1 MIERAILSKLQAAVK
16 DSPAVILHGAR
27 QTGKTTLVK
36 QLAELTRGPKYAYIT
51 LDDLQTRALIE
62 RDPSGFVT
70 NLPERVILDEIQ
82 LAPDA
87 FRAIKLSID
96 ENRKPGRFILTGSA
110 NALLIPKLADA
121 LVGRVELHALYPL
134 SQSEIEQT
142 RSNFI
147 DTVFAG
153 NLKSKIGNR
162 FTITKADLAKRVA
175 IGGYPEVVLHRRNGR
190 HTEWFNS
197 YINTIIQ
204 RDIRDLA
211 DIEGLAMLPRT
222 LALLAARAA
231 NLSNLAEL
239 TRTLGIPHTTLKRYL
254 ALFEATF
261 LLQLLPAW
269 SGNIGK
275 RMVKAGKIMLTDT
288 GLLCHLM
295 GIDDVRLSQDSYLF
309 GQLLENFGFTEIK
322 KQSTWAKTDVQLMHF
337 RTHTDQ
343 EVDIVLEHRDGRL
356 FGIEI
361 KSTATPTAKDF
372 SGLELLR
379 ETLGDRFIG
388 GALLCTSNQVLPV
401 SDRIVSAPISILW
414 QL

>member
-1 MIERAILSKLQAAVK
+1 MIERAIFAKLQAALK
-16 DSPAVILHGAR
+16 DSPALILHGAR

-36 QLAELTRGPKYAYIT
+36 QLAEMTRGPKYVYIT

-62 RDPSGFVT
+62 RDPAGFVT

-82 LAPDA
+82 LAPDV
-87 FRAIKLSID
+87 FRTIKLSID

-110 NALLIPKLADA
+110 NALLIPRLADA

-134 SQSEIEQT
+134 AQSEIEET
-142 RSNFI
+142 ESNFI
-147 DTVFAG
+147 DAVFKD
-153 NLKSKIGNR
+153 NLKLQIGNR
-162 FTITKADLAKRVA
+162 LVMTKADLARRIA
-175 IGGYPEVVLHRRNGR
+175 TGGYPEVVLRRRNGR
-190 HTEWFNS
+190 RTEWFSS
-197 YINTIIQ
+197 YVNTIIQ

-239 TRTLGIPHTTLKRYL
+239 TRTLGVPHTTLKRYL

-261 LLQLLPAW
+261 LIQTLPAW

-275 RMVKAGKIMLTDT
+275 RLVKAGKIMLTDT

-295 GIDDVRLSQDSYLF
+295 GIDEARLGHDSYLF
-309 GQLLENFGFTEIK
+309 GQLLENFVFTELK
-322 KQSTWAKTDVQLMHF
+322 KQSTWSKNDVQLMHF
-337 RTHTDQ
+337 RTHSDQ
-343 EVDIVLEHRDGRL
+343 EVDLVLERRDGSL
-356 FGIEI
+356 YGIEI
-361 KSTATPTAKDF
+361 KSTANPAAKDF
-372 SGLELLR
+372 AGLELLR
-379 ETLGDRFIG
+379 QMLGERFVG
-388 GALLCTSNQVLPV
+388 GVLLCMNNQVLPV
-401 SDRIVSAPISILW
+401 SDRIVSAPISLLW